1 MTRSAPLF
9 PVFRVSWLPDPFVWF
24 TDPNSLDPRFRRDE
38 RMTDPMKLLSVE
50 DARARMLAEVAP
62 LPAETTPLAAAI
74 GRVLAEDVAAVR
86 DQPPFRASAMDG
98 WALRSAD
105 SPGDLAIVGESAA
118 GRGYAGEVS
127 PGQAVRI
134 FTGAAVP
141 DGCDTV
147 VIQEDAQRDG
157 ARVRVPAA
165 APGANIRPAGGD
177 FQAGAMLLQRGE
189 RIDPWRLSL
198 AAAAGRAELSVARR
212 PRIAVLSTGEE
223 IIEAPARPGPFQI
236 YNSGTPALAAMI
248 AGWGG
253 EAIPARPVRDD
264 LDATIEAMRAAES
277 DLLVTIGGASVGDHD
292 LVRAAAGALGL
303 ELKVASIAIRPG
315 KPTFF
320 GTLGDGRRLLGLP
333 GNPASA
339 FVCAELFLKP
349 LIATYLGA
357 PAEPQPITAKL
368 TTPLGPNGPRE
379 HWMRAKL
386 GYAGGEVTV
395 QPYRDQDSSLVTVFA
410 VADAL
415 LKRAPGAPAAEIGAP
430 VEVLPLARA

>member
-1 MTRSAPLF
+1 
-9 PVFRVSWLPDPFVWF
+9 
-24 TDPNSLDPRFRRDE
+24 
-38 RMTDPMKLLSVE
+38 MKLLAVD
-50 DARARMLAEVAP
+50 DARARMLAEISL
-62 LPAETTPLAAAI
+62 LPAETAPLAAAL

-98 WALRSAD
+98 WALRAAD
-105 SPGDLAIVGESAA
+105 APGELAVVGESAA
-118 GRGYAGEVS
+118 GRGYEGAVAA
-127 PGQAVRI
+127 GQAVRI

-141 DGCDTV
+141 EGCDTV
-147 VIQEDAQRDG
+147 VIQEEAQRAGDK
-157 ARVRVPAA
+157 VRVPEAR
-165 APGANIRPAGGD
+165 PGANIRPAGGD
-177 FQAGAMLLQRGE
+177 FQAGALLLRRGE

-198 AAAAGRAELSVARR
+198 AAAAGRAELAVARR

-223 IIEAPARPGPFQI
+223 IVEAPAAPGPFQI

-253 EAIPARPVRDD
+253 EPLPARPVRDD
-264 LDATIEAMRAAES
+264 LDATIAAMRAAES
-277 DLLVTIGGASVGDHD
+277 DLLVTVGGASVGDHD

-320 GTLGDGRRLLGLP
+320 GALSDGRRLLGLP

-339 FVCAELFLKP
+339 FVCAELFLRP
-349 LIATYLGA
+349 IIAAYLGA
-357 PAEPQPITAKL
+357 PAQPRLITARL
-368 TTPLGPNGPRE
+368 ETALAANGPRE
-379 HWMRAKL
+379 HWMRARL
-386 GYAGGEVTV
+386 GYAGGEVRV

-415 LKRAPGAPAAEIGAP
+415 LRRAPDAAAAEAGEM
-430 VEVLPLARA
+430 VEVLPLVRA